1 MRRVFERVIARFS
14 GARFCARAELNERGC
29 ERDFKQ
35 KHGDINKCDAQT
47 VRKMCYTSKQ
57 LR

>member
-14 GARFCARAELNERGC
+14 GARFCARAELNEQGC

-35 KHGDINKCDAQT
+35 KHGDINK
-47 VRKMCYTSKQ
+47 
-57 LR
+57 